1 MTSTTPT
8 LPAAAPTQRFR
19 VNQRDRIS
27 LILTLLVTVIALGA
41 GLALRGAIESYTK
54 GYKTPTG
61 VFIEYPDTWQLS
73 TSDDAGVIRV
83 RDSAAQNFATTLE
96 LRTVSVEASTKDDEA
111 LSLAANQVALNRG
124 QAESNFK
131 LFDLSTGQTL
141 KGLPAAT
148 SSFVFV
154 SDTSSALQESL
165 PVVVL
170 GKDTLVRKGGT
181 VYVFSVLSSEVN
193 DAQAT
198 AQLKSFVDSA
208 QLP

>member
-8 LPAAAPTQRFR
+8 IPAAAPTQRFR

-54 GYKTPTG
+54 GYKTPAG

-73 TSDDAGVIRV
+73 TTDDAGVIRV
-83 RDSAAQNFATTLE
+83 RDSAAQSFATTLE

-154 SDTSSALQESL
+154 SDTSSALQESFARRGIGQRL
-165 PVVVL
+165 RSCARV
-170 GKDTLVRKGGT
+170 
-181 VYVFSVLSSEVN
+181 
-193 DAQAT
+193 AQCISLACYRAKRT
-198 AQLKSFVDSA
+198 MLRRRRN
-208 QLP
+208 